1 MSNIKVTVFTPT
13 FNRGYIIGRL
23 YDSLKLQTS
32 TEFEWVV
39 VDDGSSDNTE
49 ELFKCWINE
58 NNFFRI
64 NYVKV
69 KNGGK
74 HRAINR
80 GVKLAKGKL
89 FFIVDSDDYLTNNAI
104 EKILNWESSLP
115 DKSHFAGVAGAKG
128 YSKSKMIGSGHG
140 AEYVDCKNEE
150 REKYGLRSD
159 KAEAYYTEILR
170 RFPFPEFENE
180 NFVTESVVWN
190 AISRAGY
197 KLRWYDQIIYIG
209 EYRDD
214 GLTADNMGLFMRN
227 PRGHL
232 LALKS
237 DFSLHSNSLKRKMA
251 IIGMYYQVGKRL
263 DISTSV
269 LASDLGIPQM
279 MLVLFGHMRDI
290 IDRVRKMRN

>member
-1 MSNIKVTVFTPT
+1 MK
-13 FNRGYIIGRL
+13 
-23 YDSLKLQTS
+23 
-32 TEFEWVV
+32 
-39 VDDGSSDNTE
+39 
-49 ELFKCWINE
+49 
-58 NNFFRI
+58 
-64 NYVKV
+64 
-69 KNGGK
+69 
-74 HRAINR
+74 
-80 GVKLAKGKL
+80 
-89 FFIVDSDDYLTNNAI
+89 
-104 EKILNWESSLP
+104 
-115 DKSHFAGVAGAKG
+115 
-128 YSKSKMIGSGHG
+128 
-140 AEYVDCKNEE
+140 
-150 REKYGLRSD
+150 
-159 KAEAYYTEILR
+159 
-170 RFPFPEFENE
+170 